1 MTQSILRCRAVL
13 FDLDGVLVDSE
24 QVVVRTWNRWA
35 ERHRL
40 DIPDLVRRAHGRRS
54 IETVREVAPQLD
66 AMAEARWLEGI
77 ESSDAEGL
85 ASLPG
90 AAELFEAIPL
100 DRRAVVTSGG
110 RALAGFRLASV
121 GLPSPR
127 VLISADDVQRGKPAP
142 DGYLLAAERLGV
154 APGEC
159 IVIEDTPP
167 GIEAGRAAGATVL
180 AVATTFP
187 APELDGAHV
196 VVPSLASVTSTVRG
210 SELHVVI
217 SGALAHGKRHA

>member
-1 MTQSILRCRAVL
+1 MTQSVLRCRAVL

-35 ERHRL
+35 ARHRL

-54 IETVREVAPQLD
+54 IDTVREVAPQLD
-66 AMAEARWLEGI
+66 AMTEARWLEGI
-77 ESSDAEGL
+77 ESSDADGL
-85 ASLPG
+85 ARLPG
-90 AAELFEAIPL
+90 AAELFQAIPP

-121 GLPSPR
+121 GFPSPA

-154 APGEC
+154 APAEC

-167 GIEAGRAAGATVL
+167 GIAAGRAAGATVL
-180 AVATTFP
+180 AVATTFRER
-187 APELDGAHV
+187 ELDRAHV
-196 VVPSLASVTSTVRG
+196 VVSSLAAVTSTGRG
-210 SELHVVI
+210 AELHVVI
-217 SGALAHGKRHA
+217 TNGKRHA

>member
-1 MTQSILRCRAVL
+1 MTQSVLRCGAVL

-35 ERHRL
+35 ARHRL

-66 AMAEARWLEGI
+66 PMAEARWLEGI

-85 ASLPG
+85 GRLPG
-90 AAELFEAIPL
+90 AAELFQAIPA

-110 RALAGFRLASV
+110 RALAEFRLASV
-121 GLPSPR
+121 GFPAPR

-154 APGEC
+154 APAEC

-167 GIEAGRAAGATVL
+167 GIAAGRAAGATVI

-187 APELDGAHV
+187 APELDRANV
-196 VVPSLASVTSTVRG
+196 VVPSLAAVTGTLRG
-210 SELHVVI
+210 AELHVVI
-217 SGALAHGKRHA
+217 NGALANGRRHA